1 VPPKKRTFYVAF
13 PGYDMLDVPKTRNDG
28 IKNAQNKKIM
38 HQNFPP
44 AITPSDI
51 PPTVTE
57 SAPVNMPPPESKPP
71 KKAASKSASIKN
83 SKFVDDS
90 LKEII
95 RPGKVTRSKKEQ
107 IEKPQSSPEI
117 KVIANPN

>member
-1 VPPKKRTFYVAF
+1 
-13 PGYDMLDVPKTRNDG
+13 
-28 IKNAQNKKIM
+28 
-38 HQNFPP
+38 
-44 AITPSDI
+44 
-51 PPTVTE
+51 
-57 SAPVNMPPPESKPP
+57 MPPPESKPP

-83 SKFVDDS
+83 STFVDDS